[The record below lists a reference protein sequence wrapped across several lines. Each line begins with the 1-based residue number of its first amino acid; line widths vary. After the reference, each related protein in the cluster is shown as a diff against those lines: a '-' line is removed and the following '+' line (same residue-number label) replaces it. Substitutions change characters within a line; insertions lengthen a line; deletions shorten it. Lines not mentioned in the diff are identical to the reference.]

1 MFASCGGLVTLDV
14 GKYYFKIIIYTRKV
28 TSRNDEFVSEDL
40 SYKAMSSIWMVVCA
54 QSQNIV
60 TEKYSERF
68 SMVKHL
74 MLFHWPSTIH

>member
-1 MFASCGGLVTLDV
+1 MFASCGGSVTLDV

-28 TSRNDEFVSEDL
+28 TSGNDEFVSEDL

-54 QSQNIV
+54 QSPNIV

-68 SMVKHL
+68 SMVKLL